1 MRAIKIKMFINFIAS
16 CAAPVA
22 FALSADEIKGPA
34 DVAMLLYLLHPFV
47 YVVAY
52 AATAYRKPRYWRHSG
67 EYLFV
72 MRDIFFVSLANTFLL
87 FRGTFFAALLFSIL
101 FSGLSAYPHCSV
113 RHLPHLPLR
122 SSPHSCVV
130 RSSRQLLS

>member
-1 MRAIKIKMFINFIAS
+1 MFINFIAS

-101 FSGLSAYPHCSV
+101 FSGLSAYPLIAASV
-113 RHLPHLPLR
+113 TYLTSRFVLLLILASYALR
-122 SSPHSCVV
+122 GSYFPES
-130 RSSRQLLS
+130 